1 MLLQI
6 AKTQQEQI
14 NNMCSD
20 SFKLDIQRDIQTITN
35 IQIDFSLNLNADAKI
50 KCEIIYSFKNLF

>member
-20 SFKLDIQRDIQTITN
+20 SFKLDIQTITN
-35 IQIDFSLNLNADAKI
+35 IQIDFSLI
-50 KCEIIYSFKNLF
+50 

>member
-14 NNMCSD
+14 NNICLD
-20 SFKLDIQRDIQTITN
+20 SFKLDIQTITN
-35 IQIDFSLNLNADAKI
+35 IQLIFH
-50 KCEIIYSFKNLF
+50 